1 MDISE
6 LSRALDTLCHAI
18 EATLVSSRG
27 QLAPRV
33 HVGVIRG
40 LWSSCAREVYE
51 FVQELTDQGGGGRGR
66 GKKMKMK
73 SKKQD
78 KSKTKGGTKYEVQK
92 DQEGGGKR
100 GGLGPAWRG
109 HRAATMVLDLIDAH
123 FVRCLTTFHGGP
135 SSGTEHARDFE
146 RPQFSELA
154 HRLLSDTDARES
166 FSVY

>member
-1 MDISE
+1 MTYGVFSGKPDAAKRRWTFRSCPGPSIP
-6 LSRALDTLCHAI
+6 LCHAI

-40 LWSSCAREVYE
+40 LLSSCAREVYE

-92 DQEGGGKR
+92 DQEVG
-100 GGLGPAWRG
+100 
-109 HRAATMVLDLIDAH
+109 V
-123 FVRCLTTFHGGP
+123 
-135 SSGTEHARDFE
+135 
-146 RPQFSELA
+146 
-154 HRLLSDTDARES
+154 
-166 FSVY
+166 SVVD